1 MVRRS
6 YILFRTHLEDIS
18 YRCWCGSLLGI
29 NIKIK
34 RMCCVQEDIAFVEIL
49 KDFVFPICVG
59 LITYLLFAKL
69 DDWKK
74 RRSQSRLGVAIIDA
88 LIEEV
93 KNGIEILD
101 RFIKTQKPSGVA
113 LPRKSWSGMNTIS
126 DDVLLR
132 IIEVSKD
139 VTPEDFP
146 PKDIRIHC
154 KNYFDHMA
162 PTWDTIE
169 SGQPDWHKRAAGLI
183 RYPEAAKGVL
193 TMLEQT
199 RKLLETNSNR
209 MMPK

>member
-1 MVRRS
+1 
-6 YILFRTHLEDIS
+6 
-18 YRCWCGSLLGI
+18 
-29 NIKIK
+29 
-34 RMCCVQEDIAFVEIL
+34 MCCLHEDVALVEIV
-49 KDFVFPICVG
+49 KDFIFPIGVG

-69 DDWKK
+69 DEWKK

-93 KNGIEILD
+93 KNGIKILD
-101 RFIKTQKPSGVA
+101 RFIKTQQPSGSA
-113 LPRKSWSGMNTIS
+113 LPRKSWTGMNTIS

-139 VTPEDFP
+139 VAPKNFP

-162 PTWDTIE
+162 PTWDIVE
-169 SGQPDWHKRAAGLI
+169 SGQTGWESTAASAI
-183 RYPEAAKGVL
+183 TTAKYPEAARGVL
-193 TMLEQT
+193 MMLEQT
-199 RKLLETNSNR
+199 KGLLETNSRR